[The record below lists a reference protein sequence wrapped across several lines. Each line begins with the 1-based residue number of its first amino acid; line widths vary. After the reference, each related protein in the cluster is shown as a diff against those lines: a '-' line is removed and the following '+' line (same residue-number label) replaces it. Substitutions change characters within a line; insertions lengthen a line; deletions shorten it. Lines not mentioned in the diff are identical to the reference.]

1 MKQKLKLGKPLKIV
15 ITTVAIFVFTILA
28 HYFSVESVGNNFIDV
43 MGSFR
48 LIKELPSVLAQTPTP
63 TFVPSINPTLNVSPT
78 PVVTPL
84 PKLSPSA
91 TPSPEV
97 NTETQKTKISEN
109 TVFWLLFIVVNGV
122 LALLFTLLSPTIGF
136 PFFGGKW
143 SPGNLADKA
152 RFLTESF
159 PKLLEGVTVVLI
171 VMVVTVLTLAG
182 YVKEQGTI
190 SILSAL
196 IGYVLGRKA
205 SELEFKTPPDQKNKN
220 PTSLSISPKV
230 AEVKFGSQLNIKI
243 DPAQEIESY
252 EVQPPTIGKVK
263 MQDQS
268 TLVYQAPS
276 KSEAGSTTEVTITV
290 TSRTHGIPPAS
301 AKIQLIEG

>member
-1 MKQKLKLGKPLKIV
+1 MKQKFKLGKPLKIV

-28 HYFSVESVGNNFIDV
+28 HYFSVEPVGNNFIDA
-43 MGSFR
+43 MGSFK
-48 LIKELPSVLAQTPTP
+48 LNQELSSVLAQTPTP
-63 TFVPSINPTLNVSPT
+63 NFVPSINPTLNVSPT
-78 PVVTPL
+78 PAVTPL

-97 NTETQKTKISEN
+97 NTETQKTAITEN
-109 TVFWLLFIVVNGV
+109 TVFWLLLIVVNGV
-122 LALLFTLLSPTIGF
+122 LALLFALLSPTIGY
-136 PFFGGKW
+136 
-143 SPGNLADKA
+143 PGNWAPGTLAEKA
-152 RFLTESF
+152 SFLTESF

-205 SELEFKTPPDQKNKN
+205 SELEFKTPPN
-220 PTSLSISPKV
+220 PTSLSISPEV

-263 MQDQS
+263 IQDKS

-276 KSEAGSTTEVTITV
+276 KSEAGSTTEVSITV
-290 TSRTHGIPPAS
+290 TSRTPGIPPAS

>member
-1 MKQKLKLGKPLKIV
+1 MKQKLKFGKPLNIV
-15 ITTVAIFVFTILA
+15 ITTVAMFVFAILA
-28 HYFSVESVGNNFIDV
+28 HHFSVEPVGNNFIDA
-43 MGSFR
+43 MGSFK
-48 LIKELPSVLAQTPTP
+48 LTKELPSVLAQTPTP

-78 PVVTPL
+78 PAVTPL
-84 PKLSPSA
+84 PKPSPSA

-97 NTETQKTKISEN
+97 NTETQKTAITEN
-109 TVFWLLFIVVNGV
+109 TVFWLLLIVVNGV
-122 LALLFTLLSPTIGF
+122 LALLFALLSPTIGY
-136 PFFGGKW
+136 
-143 SPGNLADKA
+143 PGNWAPGSLPDKA

-205 SELEFKTPPDQKNKN
+205 SELEFKTPPDQKDKN
-220 PTSLSISPKV
+220 PTSLSISPEV
-230 AEVKFGSQLNIKI
+230 AKVKFGSLLNIKI

-276 KSEAGSTTEVTITV
+276 QSQAGSTTEVTVTV
-290 TSRTHGIPPAS
+290 TSRTPGIPPAS

>member
-1 MKQKLKLGKPLKIV
+1 MKHKLKFVRLLKI
-15 ITTVAIFVFTILA
+15 IFTTVAIFVFTILA
-28 HYFSVESVGNNFIDV
+28 HYFSVEPVGNNFIDA
-43 MGSFR
+43 MGSFK
-48 LIKELPSVLAQTPTP
+48 LNQELSSVLAQTPTP

-78 PVVTPL
+78 PAATPL
-84 PKLSPSA
+84 PKPSPSA

-97 NTETQKTKISEN
+97 NTETQKTAITEN
-109 TVFWLLFIVVNGV
+109 TVFWLLLIVVNGV
-122 LALLFTLLSPTIGF
+122 LALLFTLLSPTIGY
-136 PFFGGKW
+136 
-143 SPGNLADKA
+143 PGNWAPGSLADKA

-205 SELEFKTPPDQKNKN
+205 SELEFKTPPDQKDKN

-276 KSEAGSTTEVTITV
+276 KSQAGSTTEVTITV
-290 TSRTHGIPPAS
+290 TSRTPEIPPAS